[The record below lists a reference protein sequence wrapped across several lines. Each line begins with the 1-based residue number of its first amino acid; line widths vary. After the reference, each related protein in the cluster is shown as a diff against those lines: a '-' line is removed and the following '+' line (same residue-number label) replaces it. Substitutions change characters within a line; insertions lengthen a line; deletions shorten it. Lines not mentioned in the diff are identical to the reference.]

1 MSIST
6 ERECMAQEAIILRQG
21 TAHLIMAIA
30 PYSLAL
36 PARTIIEWRR
46 LEGNMETKGDHSTR
60 SRPDN
65 PVEELYASCRGLA
78 FSIAYRML
86 GAVSDAEDVVQDV
99 FADMA
104 GRDLSEVRNRK
115 AYIAKWVTNRCLN
128 ILQSARRTRE
138 AYPGEW
144 LPEPLAA
151 SGEQPDQLA
160 ERADSLSYAY
170 LVMLERLTPVERAVL
185 LLREA
190 FEYDYEEIADIVGKS
205 VPNCRKILSRAK
217 EHARAPSPS
226 APAGEAAT
234 RRSALVARFMSA
246 FQHYDV
252 EALLELLAEDA
263 VLITD
268 GGPHVRAAMRPLTGQ
283 SRVMKLLSSRK
294 TFAAMRHSPPIIT
307 DVNGEP
313 NAVYLDQGAVRAVC
327 CFMLTPDQER
337 ILQVYI
343 ILNPDKLDHLARKQG
358 S

>member
-1 MSIST
+1 
-6 ERECMAQEAIILRQG
+6 
-21 TAHLIMAIA
+21 
-30 PYSLAL
+30 
-36 PARTIIEWRR
+36 
-46 LEGNMETKGDHSTR
+46 METKGDNSTR
-60 SRPDN
+60 ACPDN
-65 PVEELYASCRGLA
+65 PVEELYASYRAIA

-226 APAGEAAT
+226 APAGEAT

-343 ILNPDKLDHLARKQG
+343 ILNPDKLDHLARKHG